1 MLLFSAKLNLSKIS
15 MFMHMNQYLSC
26 KILQKNGLKSN
37 EFFRT
42 HQPPLRTYVS
52 SPLLQSG
59 LIFGSPWVSLTLVWL
74 CGFQVCGLVLALRM
88 KR

>member
-1 MLLFSAKLNLSKIS
+1 MTCYLPINNGRNATFLLVATIGNIIPLIGKI
-15 MFMHMNQYLSC
+15 HLA
-26 KILQKNGLKSN
+26 
-37 EFFRT
+37 FRPLG
-42 HQPPLRTYVS
+42 PPLRTYVS

-59 LIFGSPWVSLTLVWL
+59 LMFGSPWVSLTLVWL